1 MLLITPPTTSIDP
14 LMALLGAAVLAGVTA
29 VLFWPRVGLFWHL
42 RLALQSRERVLI
54 EDALKH
60 LYDFEYRRQPST
72 LESLAGALGLSGN
85 RAADLVDRLERL
97 DLVEREGENLVL
109 TGEGRGSALRVI
121 RIHRLW
127 ESYLADETG
136 LGPADWHRTAEVL
149 EHSTSEQ
156 VADRLA
162 LNLGQPRFDPHGD
175 PIPTPEG
182 EIVPR
187 AGRPLTE
194 LEEGVLAEIVHVE
207 DEPEAIY
214 AQLVAEGLHPGVR
227 VRVMQRSRERI
238 RFEADAQEV
247 VLAPVLAT
255 NLSVLPLEEDQEM
268 HGPFAQLSDLEPGE
282 SAVIVRFAPACRGA
296 ERRRLLD
303 LGVIPGTEV
312 FAEMRS
318 PGGDPVAFRIRGA
331 VVALRREQT
340 ELIQVEPVASTA
352 SDEAR
357 RRVS

>member
-1 MLLITPPTTSIDP
+1 MLLVTPPPTPVDP
-14 LMALLGAAVLAGVTA
+14 LVALLVAALLATVTA
-29 VLFWPRVGLFWHL
+29 VLFWPRAGLLWRL
-42 RLALQSRERVLI
+42 RLALQSRERVVI

-72 LESLAGALGLSGN
+72 LESLAGALGLTGN
-85 RAADLVDRLERL
+85 RAADLLDRLERL

-109 TGEGRGSALRVI
+109 TGEGRGNALRVI

-149 EHSTSEQ
+149 EHTTTEE

-162 LNLGQPRFDPHGD
+162 VNLGQPRYDPHGD
-175 PIPTPEG
+175 PIPTADG

-194 LEEGVLAEIVHVE
+194 LEPDRLAEIVHVE

-214 AQLVAEGLHPGVR
+214 AQLVAEGLHPGMR
-227 VRVMQRSRERI
+227 VRVMERSRERI

-255 NLSVLPLEEDQEM
+255 NLSVLPLEEDEEM
-268 HGPFAQLSDLEPGE
+268 RGPFTQLSDIEPGQ
-282 SAVIVRFAPACRGA
+282 SARIVRFAPACRGA

-312 FAEMRS
+312 HAEMRS

-340 ELIQVEPVASTA
+340 ELIQVEPVAA
-352 SDEAR
+352 DESAESQ